1 MLCADMIALSV
12 KKQKVLLLYEGLAFV
27 PHMQILDQISPY
39 YKPELIVRPHLPI
52 QLQQVISW
60 NLLAMEHLD
69 RVNFYSLI
77 FAAEIILDRLSDQ
90 G

>member
-12 KKQKVLLLYEGLAFV
+12 KNQKVLLLYEGLAFV

>member
-12 KKQKVLLLYEGLAFV
+12 KNQKVLLLYEGLAFV

-60 NLLAMEHLD
+60 NLLVMEHLD

-90 G
+90 S

>member
-12 KKQKVLLLYEGLAFV
+12 KNQKILLLYEGLAFV
-27 PHMQILDQISPY
+27 PHMQILDQISSY

-77 FAAEIILDRLSDQ
+77 FVAEIILDRLSDQ

>member
-12 KKQKVLLLYEGLAFV
+12 KNQKVLLLYEGLAFV
-27 PHMQILDQISPY
+27 PHMQILYQISPY

-69 RVNFYSLI
+69 SCLLYTSPSPR
-77 FAAEIILDRLSDQ
+77 DRQKPRMPSSA
-90 G
+90 

>member
-12 KKQKVLLLYEGLAFV
+12 KNQKVLLLYEGLAFV

-60 NLLAMEHLD
+60 NLLVMEHLD